1 MIYSV
6 LESHVRAAADK
17 SENRNADGTINWN
30 FVDAD
35 CYATG
40 TPKLFANEEVYYEA
54 WDEIVENFIAEM
66 REEAASEIQLE
77 LNLG

>member
-6 LESHVRAAADK
+6 LESHVREAADK

-40 TPKLFANEEVYYEA
+40 TP
-54 WDEIVENFIAEM
+54 
-66 REEAASEIQLE
+66 
-77 LNLG
+77 